1 MDEQLARKDAQVS
14 NSRENVSLNSPPSSP
29 PPSYISGISW
39 GRALFFS
46 VWRRSLKSSDT
57 LAPSFCL
64 PQCWLLFP
72 WLLPLRLSDF
82 SARSERH
89 GLSKTSMTCKIN
101 LPLFSSHLL
110 KKRQNWVRASI
121 CVSSLVQQIL
131 YNAGEKRWGTDEDA
145 FTDILCLRSFP
156 QLKLSM
162 DSRYN
167 LFFFSLNYAV
177 FASISG
183 FNIHNS
189 GKWS

>member
-1 MDEQLARKDAQVS
+1 M
-14 NSRENVSLNSPPSSP
+14 SLNSPPSLL
-29 PPSYISGISW
+29 PSYISSISW
-39 GRALFFS
+39 GCALFFS
-46 VWRRSLKSSDT
+46 VWRRSLKPSNT

-72 WLLPLRLSDF
+72 WLLPLQLPAF

-89 GLSKTSMTCKIN
+89 GLSKTSVTYEIN
-101 LPLFSSHLL
+101 LLLFSSHLL
-110 KKRQNWVRASI
+110 KKRQNWVRTSI
-121 CVSSLVQQIL
+121 YVFSLFQQIL

-167 LFFFSLNYAV
+167 LFIFFSALCCFCKYLRV
-177 FASISG
+177 
-183 FNIHNS
+183 
-189 GKWS
+189 